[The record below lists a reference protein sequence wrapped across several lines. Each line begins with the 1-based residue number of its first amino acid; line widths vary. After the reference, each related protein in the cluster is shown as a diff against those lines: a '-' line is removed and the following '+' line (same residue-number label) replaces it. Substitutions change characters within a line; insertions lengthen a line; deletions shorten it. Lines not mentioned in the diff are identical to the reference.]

1 MHLPYYIRIR
11 WTLSRLPFGGFA
23 GWYVHIRYAAF
34 VALDFLEVSFMG
46 VFQNLRLF
54 FECFKLAKFRGL
66 VACAKYLSGALRLQ
80 DLDVKSSVFSSGGPD
95 V

>member
-1 MHLPYYIRIR
+1 MPR
-11 WTLSRLPFGGFA
+11 WLAAAAIPSFVEGAEG
-23 GWYVHIRYAAF
+23 YVHIRYAAF

-46 VFQNLRLF
+46 VFQNLWLF

-66 VACAKYLSGALRLQ
+66 IACAKYLSGALRLP
-80 DLDVKSSVFSSGGPD
+80 DLDLKSLEFSLGGSD